1 MGNNYRSLV
10 STANRVPRPPAHG
23 YNNISRLFCGSQPS
37 HVPPYPASL
46 LYSFVFCPSFL
57 TLCEMIDRC
66 IGTPLDIPLSLSLS
80 VSLSL
85 FDPPCKILWTFWN
98 RFSIFFFFFFFS
110 FAKCVSPC
118 DKVRRG
124 RYVFDTTTR
133 IVSVNWSC

>member
-80 VSLSL
+80 LFPSSILPARFYGLSGTD
-85 FDPPCKILWTFWN
+85 F
-98 RFSIFFFFFFFS
+98 RFSFS
-110 FAKCVSPC
+110 FSFFLLQSVSRLAIKSDVEDTC
-118 DKVRRG
+118 LIRRHEL
-124 RYVFDTTTR
+124 YP
-133 IVSVNWSC
+133 